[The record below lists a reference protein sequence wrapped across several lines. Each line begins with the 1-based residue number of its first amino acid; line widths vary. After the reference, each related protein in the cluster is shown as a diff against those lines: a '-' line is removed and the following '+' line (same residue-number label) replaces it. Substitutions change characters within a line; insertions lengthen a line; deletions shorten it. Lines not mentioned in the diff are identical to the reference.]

1 MTLGSIVVRL
11 TMNTADFDTD
21 SKRAASIA
29 EKRAKEIDAS
39 FRKAGIAIGLALGA
53 IAVGVTRA
61 LRGAIDSMDETYN
74 AAKKVGDS
82 TENFSR
88 LNYAAGL
95 ADVGMDQLVTTMGKL
110 TKSQAAALDVGSA
123 QGKMFKS
130 LGIDVADATGKL
142 RGSTDVLLDFADR
155 FKAMKGSPEAMA
167 AGFALFGRSFQDMIP
182 LLEQGSDEIRRLMGE
197 ADALGRTITDQAGA
211 AADQFNDDLEKL
223 QGAMNGVWIEVA
235 SKLLPKLIELTEQM
249 LEWVKEGDNAAKTA
263 DAFAT
268 GLEGIGTF
276 AASTTNLISGLAQ
289 IVGGFVEQAWGF
301 YKVLAGILALDMSTL
316 KSGWGNMKA
325 GGASMSG
332 GFGQIVDP
340 RDQGLFARQQYAQY
354 NGPLLEGNTEM
365 GGRTSRNGT
374 GRWANVNQ
382 SQTDY
387 DAQVRRV
394 LGGNDSKGGAKGGKS
409 KAAEL
414 TDEQKAAK
422 ALNDEYVRTAEGLRE
437 RLGLMG
443 LETEAAKMKWET
455 EEGSF
460 KALDPMRKAEL
471 IAQAALV
478 DAKKTAMELA
488 DDERRANEDAQKSY
502 QAAIEDIQRERDTL
516 GMTNE
521 QLEIYNRLKWAGVDA
536 NSAFG
541 KSIVEQSQDLQKA
554 RKAMGQQI
562 EAMDAFRQEGS
573 NFLQDLAAGVKPID
587 ALTDAL
593 DGLAA
598 KLQQMIAD
606 NLMEKFFGQMG
617 SSSTGSSGGGIWDM
631 LGGLF
636 GSFLGGGGGGASAST
651 SGSPAMLSWMQGGY
665 ARGGW
670 TGPGGMNEIR
680 GPAHADEVIWS
691 KGDVARAGGVGA
703 VESMRRGGGG
713 RGGVV
718 VNQTITVPANT
729 SYDTAVQA
737 GQLAYAGAGRA
748 ARRNG

>member
-39 FRKAGIAIGLALGA
+39 FRKAGVAIGLALSAGLA
-53 IAVGVTRA
+53 IGTRA
-61 LRGAIDSMDETYN
+61 IKESIDRMDDLSK
-74 AAKKVGDS
+74 AAKTVGMPTD
-82 TENFSR
+82 EFSR
-88 LNYAAGL
+88 LAYAADLANVSQEELQSGL
-95 ADVGMDQLVTTMGKL
+95 GRLVKA
-110 TKSQAAALDVGSA
+110 QAAALDTSSKQA
-123 QGKMFKS
+123 AMFKS
-130 LGIDVADATGKL
+130 LGIEVVDASGKM
-142 RGSTDVLLDFADR
+142 RNTTDVMLDFADV
-155 FKAMKGSPEAMA
+155 FSDMKGSPEALA
-167 AGFALFGRSFQDMIP
+167 AGLSIFGRGFQTFVP
-182 LLEQGSDEIRRLMGE
+182 LINDGSAAIRELMGE
-197 ADALGRTITDQAGA
+197 ADALGVTLSTETGNAAELFNDNLTRLQRTLGGVVMEIASGMLPQLNDMTGDMVIAAKETDNLREFGEGLVTVLGGLGSGFSFVAGMARQFTIDTLASADALAGYIEAAQNISSLGA
-211 AADQFNDDLEKL
+211 APGSVSGGMARASNAWDTRRGLLGDIAAQRQRAEAQADIDRMLR
-223 QGAMNGVWIEVA
+223 NGV
-235 SKLLPKLIELTEQM
+235 KY
-249 LEWVKEGDNAAKTA
+249 D
-263 DAFAT
+263 
-268 GLEGIGTF
+268 
-276 AASTTNLISGLAQ
+276 
-289 IVGGFVEQAWGF
+289 
-301 YKVLAGILALDMSTL
+301 
-316 KSGWGNMKA
+316 
-325 GGASMSG
+325 
-332 GFGQIVDP
+332 
-340 RDQGLFARQQYAQY
+340 
-354 NGPLLEGNTEM
+354 GPLLEDG
-365 GGRTSRNGT
+365 
-374 GRWANVNQ
+374 
-382 SQTDY
+382 SQ
-387 DAQVRRV
+387 
-394 LGGNDSKGGAKGGKS
+394 GKKGGSADEIRRRLLAALADSGSASKKAKP

-422 ALNDEYVRTAEGLRE
+422 ALNEEYMRTAEGLRE

-488 DDERRANEDAQKSY
+488 EDERRANEDAQKSY
-502 QAAIEDIQRERDTL
+502 QAAIADIQMERDTL

-541 KSIVEQSQDLQKA
+541 RSIVDQAQDLQKA

-636 GSFLGGGGGGASAST
+636 GSFLGAGGGGASAST
-651 SGSPAMLSWMQGGY
+651 SGAPAMLSWMQGGY
-665 ARGGW
+665 SRGGY
-670 TGPGGMNEIR
+670 TGAGGMFE
-680 GPAHADEVIWS
+680 PAGTVHKGEVVWS

-703 VESMRRGGGG
+703 VEGMRRGRGG
-713 RGGVV
+713 RGEM
-718 VNQTITVPANT
+718 TIYQSINVPANT
-729 SYDTAVQA
+729 SYDTAQQA
-737 GQLAYAGAGRA
+737 GQAAYAGAGRA
-748 ARRNG
+748 ARRNGG